1 MTRRAA
7 LLSAAVTGAFAFSLA
22 LPTVGYAADVVLG
35 GTVKSATG
43 EKMGGVAIGARA
55 TGSNITTTVYTDD
68 QGNYYFPPLPTAHY
82 QVWANALG
90 YNYTAAQLDLSAA
103 KRQDFTLASLTD
115 PEAALRQLPAD
126 VLLNALPAATDSD
139 KKMKQIITAVCVGC
153 HTPSFILQNKFD
165 NAGWNAILTTM
176 ERTSVYGQYNP
187 TGTPNADILN
197 NQKELADYLTRI
209 RGPGASELK
218 LAAPSPATGEVAR
231 VVYRDYKMPLDPSR
245 ELPADFGE
253 NDGFNWTY
261 GPPSALIP
269 GMKDHDAQLDL
280 DGNVWYTISTNNTQG
295 TLGRIDAKTGESTI
309 FTVPGTGGYA
319 AHAHGLTRD
328 PSGNLW
334 FGPDSGNGVLAK
346 MDPKTQKITIYTP
359 PSPTGMSLTLDSD
372 LKGNIWMSAGPSGA
386 GVMQFDPV
394 TLKFIAFKIPN
405 TNDRGISSSTSY
417 GIAVDANGNGWWSIF
432 GPDLIGKADVK
443 TGQAASIPGVWVQ
456 PSIKGIAND
465 TLGLRR
471 MGADKNGN
479 FVYVAD
485 SYANQMTRIDVNT
498 NQVTKI
504 TVPAGF
510 QPYHLTV
517 DKDHN
522 VWFNDAWADSVMRY
536 NPTTQ
541 TFTRFDSPQRGSE
554 YRYMSI
560 LERPGQPTQFVMPS
574 FRTRQMT
581 VMLIRSQSD
590 IDALKSQIPQS
601 TASN

>member
-1 MTRRAA
+1 
-7 LLSAAVTGAFAFSLA
+7 
-22 LPTVGYAADVVLG
+22 
-35 GTVKSATG
+35 
-43 EKMGGVAIGARA
+43 
-55 TGSNITTTVYTDD
+55 
-68 QGNYYFPPLPTAHY
+68 
-82 QVWANALG
+82 
-90 YNYTAAQLDLSAA
+90 
-103 KRQDFTLASLTD
+103 
-115 PEAALRQLPAD
+115 
-126 VLLNALPAATDSD
+126 
-139 KKMKQIITAVCVGC
+139 
-153 HTPSFILQNKFD
+153 
-165 NAGWNAILTTM
+165 
-176 ERTSVYGQYNP
+176 
-187 TGTPNADILN
+187 
-197 NQKELADYLTRI
+197 
-209 RGPGASELK
+209 
-218 LAAPSPATGEVAR
+218 
-231 VVYRDYKMPLDPSR
+231 
-245 ELPADFGE
+245 
-253 NDGFNWTY
+253 
-261 GPPSALIP
+261 
-269 GMKDHDAQLDL
+269 
-280 DGNVWYTISTNNTQG
+280 
-295 TLGRIDAKTGESTI
+295 
-309 FTVPGTGGYA
+309 
-319 AHAHGLTRD
+319 
-328 PSGNLW
+328 
-334 FGPDSGNGVLAK
+334 

-394 TLKFIAFKIPN
+394 TLKFTAFKIPN

-590 IDALKSQIPQS
+590 IDAVKTQIPQS